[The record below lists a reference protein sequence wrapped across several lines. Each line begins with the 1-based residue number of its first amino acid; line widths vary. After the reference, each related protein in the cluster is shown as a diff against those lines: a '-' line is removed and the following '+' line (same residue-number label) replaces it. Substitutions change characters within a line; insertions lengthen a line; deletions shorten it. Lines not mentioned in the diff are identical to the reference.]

1 MAKNAAETARWW
13 QNKRLHHI
21 THFGGPM
28 RQFVI
33 EQSAADLT
41 SHAGLGLIGRALH
54 HQTDLAD
61 AATAVSD
68 VRPDAIQHRDI
79 LASDIALVSTPSA
92 H

>member
-1 MAKNAAETARWW
+1 
-13 QNKRLHHI
+13 
-21 THFGGPM
+21 M

-54 HQTDLAD
+54 HHTDLAD
-61 AATAVSD
+61 AASAVSD

-79 LASDIALVSTPSA
+79 LASY
-92 H
+92 